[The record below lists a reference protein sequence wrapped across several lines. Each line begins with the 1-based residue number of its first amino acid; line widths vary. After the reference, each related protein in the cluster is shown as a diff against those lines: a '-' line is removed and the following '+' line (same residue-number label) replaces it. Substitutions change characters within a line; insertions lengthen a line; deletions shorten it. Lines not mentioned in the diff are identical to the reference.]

1 MTLATFRQMVAAE
14 LLKLWRRRGV
24 IAVAAFFTIGI
35 VVLFY
40 GVRAIEHASSPF
52 THGPAGGVASF
63 DRAIELLSVFFGALA
78 AIVIGTEAGA
88 SDLSSGVFRDLVVTG
103 RSRLSLFAVR
113 VPAAIIVSWALT
125 LAALGISLAAAYGF
139 GGANSLPGAV
149 AVING
154 HAQSAP
160 ATLGASFVV
169 DGVLFV
175 LLAQALLCTI
185 AVGLGSLTGS
195 RAATLTMLIGWELIA
210 NRLLSQVTFL
220 GHLREL
226 LTNVALGALKPGDP
240 LPDSSGLVPS
250 DAVAI
255 VVIAGW
261 ILVFLFLGA
270 RSTVTRDA

>member
-1 MTLATFRQMVAAE
+1 MRVVTLRQMVAAE

-35 VVLFY
+35 VVLYY
-40 GVRAIEHASSPF
+40 GVRAIEHASNPSL
-52 THGPAGGVASF
+52 HGPAGGVASL
-63 DRAIELLSVFFGALA
+63 DRVIELLSVFFGALA
-78 AIVIGTEAGA
+78 AIVIGTEAGT

-125 LAALGISLAAAYGF
+125 LVALGISLAAAYGF
-139 GGANSLPGAV
+139 GGPDTLPGAL

-154 HAQSAP
+154 HLQSGP
-160 ATLGASFVV
+160 ATVGASFVI
-169 DGVLFV
+169 DGVLWV
-175 LLAQALLCTI
+175 LGAQALICII
-185 AVGLGSLTGS
+185 AVGLGSLTAS
-195 RAATLTMLIGWELIA
+195 RAATLTMLIGWVVIA

-240 LPDSSGLVPS
+240 LPDTSGVLPS

-261 ILVFLFLGA
+261 IVVFLLLGA
-270 RSTVTRDA
+270 RSTVRRDA